1 MALAFD
7 STSQSLEASLD
18 LRLKRQELLSS
29 NMANIDTP
37 NFKPNDLAFEGF
49 LTEAQGD
56 GPTGANA
63 SEIAQSTEGTQSLDG
78 NGVDLDTE
86 VGKMAE
92 NTMRYDTAL
101 ELMRR
106 KLAVMRYAAGMGS
119 NG

>member
-7 STSQSLEASLD
+7 STSKSLEASLD
-18 LRLKRQELLSS
+18 IRLQRQELLTS
-29 NMANIDTP
+29 NLANIDTP
-37 NFKPNDLAFEGF
+37 NFQPNDLAFEGF

-56 GPTGANA
+56 SPTGSDATQ
-63 SEIAQSTEGTQSLDG
+63 IARTTEGTQSLDG
-78 NGVDLDTE
+78 NGVDLDSQ

-106 KLAVMRYAAGMGS
+106 KMALMRYAAGMGS